1 MRPQIGNDDRDDDD
15 GDSYEGNPKNAIF
28 FGNITPPLD
37 LVLLK
42 KVSIFETQS
51 CMVLLELHEFWCSF
65 TKETKPLNKRGVGQ
79 VKMVGFLNLAQL
91 ACFGQL
97 ALGGDS

>member
-15 GDSYEGNPKNAIF
+15 DDSYEGNHKNIIS
-28 FGNITPPLD
+28 FGNITLPLD
-37 LVLLK
+37 LAPYK

-51 CMVLLELHEFWCSF
+51 CMVSLELHEFWCSF
-65 TKETKPLNKRGVGQ
+65 TRETKPLNKRGVGQ